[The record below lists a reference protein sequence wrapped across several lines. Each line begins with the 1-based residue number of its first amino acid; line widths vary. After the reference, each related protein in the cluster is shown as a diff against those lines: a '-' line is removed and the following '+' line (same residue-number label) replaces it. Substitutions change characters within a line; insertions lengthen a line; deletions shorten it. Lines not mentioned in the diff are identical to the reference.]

1 MARPS
6 VRRRPLTRGP
16 YELVDN
22 VDYGNHAQALEWLA
36 SRYAGPLSIA
46 TGYVG
51 LDGLDALAGM
61 SSERGSVSR
70 LLIGAAPSSEDLTG
84 PADESVVRDRF
95 GQSVSALRR
104 ERDFSAFPASRRSA
118 LERVEAFLESEGALV
133 RRYQRRFLHGKGYLV
148 GELNDA
154 GEVSAPAAALVS
166 SANLT
171 HGGLAANLELGMV
184 HYQPNVVGMAL
195 QWYERLW
202 DDAEDFKD
210 GLLDLLRPP
219 ALESDP
225 QTVFNRAL
233 LELYEGEF
241 EQDEPHADEDNLTSF
256 QRSGF
261 IRAKRIL
268 DEYGGVLYADGVGMG
283 KTEIGIEFVRKHTKD
298 FGHHVL
304 VISPAQLRDNLWDKR
319 LKAAN
324 LPATVVSY
332 QELANDRQISSGGRR
347 VLPVDKDIYRLIIID
362 EAHAY
367 RNVDNTWYTALDRLM
382 GGLKKRLLLLTA
394 TPVNNSLWDLH
405 NLFFLFARDDRAFA
419 AKPLRIPSLRQF
431 FREAG
436 ASDDEPSSDTK
447 LFPLI
452 DALTV
457 RRDRRFIEE
466 RYPNERLSDGT
477 LVKFPT
483 PSLHERRYDLDRVY
497 PNIVR
502 DIQQGIDGLTM
513 ARYRPSA
520 YRLKDAK
527 ESASEEALAGLMQSQ
542 MLKRFESS
550 WYAALQTVERM
561 RKANEFALH
570 AVEER
575 SVFPSREDIRDM
587 VDSSEE
593 DGSLAAALD
602 ELDDGIPAE
611 MFKGSFR
618 RDLRNDKDLLD
629 TMAKQLSNL
638 SELEDPKLEELRA
651 VMESTPAKKVAVFTT
666 FRDTA
671 EYMKERIERD
681 PGLLSGRTWTVVIG
695 GDMDANAR
703 ADQIE
708 RFCPGSSEVQQGH
721 EPEDGEVDVLL
732 STDVLSE
739 GQNLQQAQA
748 VLSFDMPWNPQRVVQ
763 RNGRIIRLRSPHET
777 AYLYTL
783 LPEQG
788 SLERMLQL
796 EARLQ
801 AKIRA
806 ANAAMGMETP
816 VLQKVDPEAEARIYD
831 DFDAFAK
838 RLSDGDVS
846 LLNEESGGS
855 AFAGEAYRAQL
866 QRAVREDGIDSLRK
880 LPWGIGAAFVQ
891 RAAGLS
897 EPARLSEPAVFFACR
912 TRKGERYWRMVS
924 GSGAVMSREDLAMLR
939 VIDPQDQRG
948 CAIPADLDLERL
960 FAAAAADI
968 CKKHN
973 ALLDPDSRSGP
984 IPASQRW
991 AVEILRLPDAPTCK
1005 EYDDADE
1012 ALSSGRGSRV
1022 QRDLSALRRE
1032 YTDRR
1037 MSAHD
1042 CADRIVEIVKQFG
1055 LRPVKPLPAPDPIEE
1070 DDIGVVCYQI
1080 VLPS

>member
-1 MARPS
+1 M
-6 VRRRPLTRGP
+6 TRGP

-36 SRYAGPLSIA
+36 KQYAGPLSIA

-61 SSERGSVSR
+61 ASERGSVSR

-84 PADESVVRDRF
+84 PADERVVRDRF
-95 GQSVSALRR
+95 EQSVSALRR

-118 LERVEAFLESEGALV
+118 LERVEAFLESEDALV

-154 GEVSAPAAALVS
+154 GDVSPPTAALVS

-171 HGGLAANLELGMV
+171 HGGLSANLELGMV

-202 DDAEDFKD
+202 DEAEDFKD

-225 QTVFNRAL
+225 QTVFKRAL

-241 EQDEPHADEDNLTSF
+241 EQDEPHGDEDNLTSF

-283 KTEIGIEFVRKHTKD
+283 KTEIGIEFVRKYTKD
-298 FGHHVL
+298 LGHHVL
-304 VISPAQLRDNLWDKR
+304 VVSPAQLRDNLWDQR

-347 VLPVDKDIYRLIIID
+347 VLPVDKDVYRLIIID

-382 GGLKKRLLLLTA
+382 GGSKKLLLLLTA

-405 NLFFLFARDDRAFA
+405 NLFLLFARHDRAFA
-419 AKPLRIPSLRQF
+419 AKPPRIPSLRQF

-436 ASDDEPSSDTK
+436 ASDDEPSSDTM

-502 DIQQGIDGLTM
+502 DIQRGIGGLTM

-520 YRLKDAK
+520 YRLDVAE

-550 WYAALQTVERM
+550 WRAALQTVERM
-561 RKANEFALH
+561 RKANEVALQ
-570 AVEER
+570 AIEER
-575 SVFPSREDIRDM
+575 GVFPSPKDIRDL
-587 VDSSEE
+587 VDSSGE
-593 DGSLAAALD
+593 DDSFLDGRLVDEALD
-602 ELDDGIPAE
+602 GLEDGIPAQ
-611 MFKGSFR
+611 MFKSSFV
-618 RDLRNDKDLLD
+618 RDLHNDRDLLD
-629 TMAKQLSNL
+629 TMAKQLSSL
-638 SELEDPKLEELRA
+638 SEIEDPKLEMLRE
-651 VMESTPAKKVAVFTT
+651 VMESTPAKKVAVFTA

-671 EYMKERIERD
+671 EYVRERIERD
-681 PGLLSGRTWTVVIG
+681 PGLLGGRTWTVVIG
-695 GDMDANAR
+695 ADMDANAR
-703 ADQIE
+703 TTEIE
-708 RFCPGSSEVQQGH
+708 RFCPESAGVQQGH
-721 EPEDGEVDVLL
+721 EPKDGEVDVLL

-763 RNGRIIRLRSPHET
+763 RNGRIIRLRSPHDT

-788 SLERMLQL
+788 SLDQMLQL

-816 VLQKVDPEAEARIYD
+816 VLQKVDPEAEARIYAD
-831 DFDAFAK
+831 LDAFAG
-838 RLSDGDVS
+838 RLSDGDAS
-846 LLNEESGGS
+846 LLNEEGGGS
-855 AFAGEAYRAQL
+855 AFAGEVYRAQL
-866 QRAVREDGIDSLRK
+866 QRAVREDGIDSLRG

-891 RAAGLS
+891 QAAG
-897 EPARLSEPAVFFACR
+897 LSEPAVFFACR

-924 GSGAVMSREDLAMLR
+924 GSGKIMTREDLAMLR
-939 VIDPQDQRG
+939 VIDPQDQHG
-948 CAIPADLDLERL
+948 CAVPADLDLERL

-968 CKKHN
+968 CKEHN
-973 ALLDPDSRSGP
+973 ALLNPDSRSGP

-991 AVEILRLPDAPTCK
+991 AVEILRLPDAPAGK

-1032 YTDRR
+1032 YTAGG

-1070 DDIGVVCYQI
+1070 DDLGVVCYQV

>member
-1 MARPS
+1 M
-6 VRRRPLTRGP
+6 TQGP

-36 SRYAGPLSIA
+36 KQYAGPLNIA

-51 LDGLDALAGM
+51 LDGLDVLAGM
-61 SSERGSVSR
+61 ASERGSVSR

-84 PADESVVRDRF
+84 PADERVVRDRF
-95 GQSVSALRR
+95 EQSVSALRR
-104 ERDFSAFPASRRSA
+104 ERDFSAFPASRRSV
-118 LERVEAFLESEGALV
+118 LERVEAFLESDGALV

-154 GEVSAPAAALVS
+154 REVSAPAAALVS

-202 DDAEDFKD
+202 DEAEDFKD
-210 GLLDLLRPP
+210 GLLNLLRPP

-241 EQDEPHADEDNLTSF
+241 EQDEPHGDEDNLASF

-268 DEYGGVLYADGVGMG
+268 DRHGGVLYADGVGMG

-298 FGHHVL
+298 SGHHVL
-304 VISPAQLRDNLWDKR
+304 VVSPAQLRDSLWEQR
-319 LKAAN
+319 LTEEN

-332 QELANDRQISSGGRR
+332 QELANDRQISRGGRR
-347 VLPVDKDIYRLIIID
+347 VLPVDKDVYRLIIID

-367 RNVDNTWYTALDRLM
+367 RNTSNTWYDSLNRLM
-382 GGLKKRLLLLTA
+382 GGSKKRLLLLTA

-405 NLFFLFARDDRAFA
+405 NLFLLFARHDRKFA
-419 AKPLRIPSLRQF
+419 SNPLRIPSLRQF

-436 ASDDEPSSDTK
+436 ASDDEPSSDTM

-483 PSLHERRYDLDRVY
+483 PSLYERRYDLDRVY

-513 ARYRPSA
+513 ARYRPST
-520 YRLKDAK
+520 YRLDVAE

-550 WYAALQTVERM
+550 WRAALRTVKRM
-561 RKANEFALH
+561 RDANEVALQ
-570 AVEER
+570 AVEDR
-575 SVFPSREDIRDM
+575 GVFPSPKDIRDL
-587 VDSSEE
+587 VDSSGE
-593 DGSLAAALD
+593 DDSFLDSRLVDEALD
-602 ELDDGIPAE
+602 RLEDGIPAQ
-611 MFKGSFR
+611 MFKDRFA
-618 RDLRNDKDLLD
+618 RDLRNDRDLLD
-629 TMAKQLSNL
+629 TMAKHLSSL
-638 SELEDPKLEELRA
+638 SEIEDPKLEMLRE
-651 VMESTPAKKVAVFTT
+651 VMESTPAKKVAVFTA

-671 EYMKERIERD
+671 EYVRERIERD
-681 PGLLSGRTWTVVIG
+681 PGLLGGRTWTVVIG
-695 GDMDANAR
+695 TDMDANAR
-703 ADQIE
+703 TEEIG
-708 RFCPGSSEVQQGH
+708 RFCPESAGVQQGH
-721 EPEDGEVDVLL
+721 EPKDGEVDVLL

-763 RNGRIIRLRSPHET
+763 RNGRIIRLRSPHDT

-788 SLERMLQL
+788 SLEQMLQL

-816 VLQKVDPEAEARIYD
+816 VLQKVDPEAEARIYAD
-831 DFDAFAK
+831 LDAFAG
-838 RLSDGDVS
+838 RLSDGDAS
-846 LLNEESGGS
+846 LLNEEGGGS

-891 RAAGLS
+891 
-897 EPARLSEPAVFFACR
+897 ETVELSEPAVFFACR

-924 GSGAVMSREDLAMLR
+924 GSGKIMTREDLAMLR

-948 CAIPADLDLERL
+948 CAVPADLDLERL

-968 CKKHN
+968 CKDHN

-991 AVEILRLPDAPTCK
+991 AVEILRLPDAPAGK
-1005 EYDDADE
+1005 EYDDADD

-1032 YTDRR
+1032 HTDRK

-1070 DDIGVVCYQI
+1070 DDLGVVCYQV

>member
-1 MARPS
+1 M
-6 VRRRPLTRGP
+6 TRGP

-22 VDYGNHAQALEWLA
+22 VDYGNHAEALDWLA
-36 SRYAGPLSIA
+36 KQYTGPLSIA

-51 LDGLDALAGM
+51 LDGLDALAGIAARR
-61 SSERGSVSR
+61 ESVSR

-84 PADESVVRDRF
+84 PADERVVRDRF
-95 GQSVSALRR
+95 EQSVSALRR

-118 LERVEAFLESEGALV
+118 LERVEAFLESEGASV
-133 RRYQRRFLHGKGYLV
+133 RRYSRRFLHGKGYLV

-202 DDAEDFKD
+202 NDAEDFKD
-210 GLLDLLRPP
+210 ALLDLLRPP

-225 QTVFNRAL
+225 QTVFRRAL
-233 LELYEGEF
+233 LELYGDEF
-241 EQDEPHADEDNLTSF
+241 DQAAPPPAEDNLASF

-268 DEYGGVLYADGVGMG
+268 NKHGGVLYADGVGMG
-283 KTEIGIEFVRKHTKD
+283 KTEIGIEFVREHTKD

-304 VISPAQLRDNLWDKR
+304 VVSPAQLRDGLWKPRLEEENLSAK
-319 LKAAN
+319 
-324 LPATVVSY
+324 VVSY
-332 QELANDRQISSGGRR
+332 QELANDRQISPGDGR
-347 VLPVDKDIYRLIIID
+347 VLLVDKDVYRLVIID

-367 RNVDNTWYTALDRLM
+367 RNADNTWYKALDRLM
-382 GGLKKRLLLLTA
+382 GGSEKRLLLLTA

-405 NLFFLFARDDRAFA
+405 NLFLLFGRNDRAFA
-419 AKPLRIPSLRQF
+419 DAPLRIPSLRQF

-436 ASDDEPSSDTK
+436 ASDDELSSETM

-457 RRDRRFIEE
+457 RRDRRYIEKE
-466 RYPNERLSDGT
+466 YPDERLSDGT

-483 PSLHERRYDLDRVY
+483 PSLQERRYDLDRVY

-520 YRLKDAK
+520 YRLDAAR
-527 ESASEEALAGLMQSQ
+527 ESASEAALAGLMQSQ

-550 WYAALQTVERM
+550 WRAALRTVERM
-561 RKANEFALH
+561 RDANEIALR

-575 SVFPSREDIRDM
+575 GVFPSREVIRDL
-587 VDSSEE
+587 VDSSRE
-593 DGSLAAALD
+593 DDSLLD
-602 ELDDGIPAE
+602 SRLIDESLDGLEDGIPAE
-611 MFKGSFR
+611 MFKGAFR
-618 RDLRNDKDLLD
+618 RDLRRDRDLLD
-629 TMAKQLSNL
+629 TMAKRLSNL
-638 SELEDPKLEELRA
+638 SEREDPKIEELRE
-651 VMESTPAKKVAVFTT
+651 VMESTPAKKVAVFTA

-671 EYMKERIERD
+671 EYVRDRIEGD
-681 PGLLSGRTWTVVIG
+681 PGLLGGRTWTVVIG
-695 GDMDANAR
+695 ADMDANAR

-708 RFCPGSSEVQQGH
+708 RFCPGSSEVQLGP
-721 EPEDGEVDVLL
+721 EPKGGEVDVLL

-763 RNGRIIRLRSPHET
+763 RNGRIIRLRSPHDT

-788 SLERMLQL
+788 SLEQMLQL

-801 AKIRA
+801 AKIKA
-806 ANAAMGMETP
+806 ATAAMGMETP
-816 VLQKVDPEAEARIYD
+816 VLQDVDPNAVSKIYAD
-831 DFDAFAK
+831 LDK
-838 RLSDGDVS
+838 LTGKLSDGDAS
-846 LLNEESGGS
+846 LLNEDQGGGS
-855 AFAGEAYRAQL
+855 AFAGEAYRALL
-866 QRAVREDGIDSLRK
+866 QRAVREDGIDALRD
-880 LPWGIGAAFVQ
+880 LPWGIGSAFVQ
-891 RAAGLS
+891 PAAGLS
-897 EPARLSEPAVFFACR
+897 EQARLSEPAVFFACR

-924 GSGAVMSREDLAMLR
+924 ASGVIMSREDLAMLR
-939 VIDPQDQRG
+939 VIDPQDQPG

-960 FAAAAADI
+960 FDAAAADI
-968 CKKHN
+968 CKQHN
-973 ALLDPDSRSGP
+973 ALLDPNARSGS
-984 IPASQRW
+984 IPASQLW
-991 AVEILRLPDAPTCK
+991 ALDILRLPDAPRGD

-1012 ALSSGRGSRV
+1012 ALSSGRGSQV
-1022 QRDLSALRRE
+1022 QRELSDLRRK
-1032 YTDRR
+1032 YTAGG
-1037 MSAHD
+1037 MSVRD
-1042 CADRIVEIVKQFG
+1042 CADRIVKIVDQFG
-1055 LRPVKPLPAPDPIEE
+1055 LRPVRPLPAPDPIEA
-1070 DDIGVVCYQI
+1070 DDLGVVCYQI
-1080 VLPS
+1080 ALPS